1 MFKNPTTLLIS
12 LAALAQQTNAALGF
26 VDWWKMAWCDFGA
39 MYNFKD
45 FACGVDPAGFSLIS
59 AGQRTDNTAGYSLDA
74 RMWTQDSVDFTSE
87 AIYVQLTLMS
97 PVPTSGNVIELSFS
111 VQDPK
116 TGQDAMT
123 ADTAATT
130 QSYDTFVT
138 AVMYGSSQTMESYE
152 WEVYDLY
159 GTVAS
164 LPYSV
169 NGAFPTGY
177 NGFLDTAQ

>member
-1 MFKNPTTLLIS
+1 
-12 LAALAQQTNAALGF
+12 
-26 VDWWKMAWCDFGA
+26 
-39 MYNFKD
+39 
-45 FACGVDPAGFSLIS
+45 
-59 AGQRTDNTAGYSLDA
+59 
-74 RMWTQDSVDFTSE
+74 
-87 AIYVQLTLMS
+87 
-97 PVPTSGNVIELSFS
+97 
-111 VQDPK
+111 
-116 TGQDAMT
+116 MT

-130 QSYDTFVT
+130 QSYDTFVA